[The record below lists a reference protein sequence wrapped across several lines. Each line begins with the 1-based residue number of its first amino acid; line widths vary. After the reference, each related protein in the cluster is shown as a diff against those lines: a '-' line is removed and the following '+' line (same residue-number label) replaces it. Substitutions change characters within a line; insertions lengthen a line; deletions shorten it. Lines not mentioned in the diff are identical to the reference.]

1 MTSPGGLPGNQC
13 KVAVVSFGYIDRE
26 LLEKVAVTV
35 KNEFLCE
42 VSISITH
49 TDISPFFDP
58 GRRQY
63 NGNKLLQ
70 LLDTFEGGPDS
81 KMIGLFTVDLFI
93 PILTYIFGQAYLN
106 GRAGIASLYRLPN
119 ERYGLPS
126 DTPLMEER
134 FIKEIHHEL
143 GHMFGLIHCHT
154 MDCVMKSSTYI
165 EDIDQKSSHLCP
177 LCREKILA
185 VSPGN

>member
-1 MTSPGGLPGNQC
+1 ME
-13 KVAVVSFGYIDRE
+13 KE
-26 LLEKVAVTV
+26 LLEKVAASV
-35 KNEFLCE
+35 KKEFLCD
-42 VSISITH
+42 VSSSVTH
-49 TDISPFFDP
+49 TDLSPFFDP

-63 NGNKLLQ
+63 NGNKLLR

-81 KMIGLFTVDLFI
+81 KLIGLFTVDLFI

-119 ERYGLPS
+119 ERYGLPP
-126 DTPLMEER
+126 DKALMEER

-143 GHMFGLIHCHT
+143 GHMFGLIHCHS

-165 EDIDQKSSHLCP
+165 EDIDQKSRHLCP
-177 LCREKILA
+177 VCREKIA
-185 VSPGN
+185 GAKSGE